1 MPTFTKDSP
10 VYTYYPLFKW
20 GVYSLLAI
28 NIVLFFL
35 HETFIEGLETLAWVA
50 LLLLFEWETSQLD
63 KPYINKWEKYAIHL
77 GRLLAYVI
85 ILYSAY
91 EYATPEYRAEH
102 GPLDMYNSLT
112 WLVIV
117 ALLEYDVYANG
128 LYGRFE
134 WHVRNTIKI
143 ILYAALFAYAGMWA
157 YEGGILDF
165 YDATLWIICFFAIEL
180 NIFKFEETLPYSGE
194 EEVKDKPAS

>member
-10 VYTYYPLFKW
+10 VYTYYPIFKW
-20 GVYSLLAI
+20 GVYGLLAI
-28 NIVLFFL
+28 NVVLFFL

-63 KPYINKWEKYAIHL
+63 KPYTNKWEKYSIHI
-77 GRLLAYVI
+77 GRFIAYAV

-91 EYATPEYRAEH
+91 EYATPEYRAEN

-112 WLVIV
+112 WLGIV

-128 LYGRFE
+128 LYGRVE
-134 WHVRNTIKI
+134 WHIRNTIKV
-143 ILYAALFAYAGMWA
+143 ILYAALFVYAGMWA

-194 EEVKDKPAS
+194 EMGKDKPVS